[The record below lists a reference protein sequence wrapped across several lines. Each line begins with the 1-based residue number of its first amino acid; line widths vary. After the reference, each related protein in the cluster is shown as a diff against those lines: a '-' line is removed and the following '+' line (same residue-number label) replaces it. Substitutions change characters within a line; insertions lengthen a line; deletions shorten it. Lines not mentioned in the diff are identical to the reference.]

1 MFEAVPKADAYSLKM
16 ILHDWNDAECIEIL
30 SNIRKAA
37 TGPARV
43 FIVEHVV
50 PEPDVPHFSKLFDIH
65 MMCWG
70 TGQER
75 TEAAISYRLLE
86 RAGWKPS
93 GSYYPANRQMG
104 VITGVCAVSCGGRA
118 P

>member
-1 MFEAVPKADAYSLKM
+1 MFKAVPKADAYSLKM
-16 ILHDWNDAECIEIL
+16 ILHDWNDAECVKIL

-37 TGPARV
+37 TGPSQV
-43 FIVEHVV
+43 FIVEHIV
-50 PEPDVPHFSKLFDIH
+50 PEPGVPHFSKLFDIH

-75 TEAAISYRLLE
+75 TEAEYVRLLVE
-86 RAGWKPS
+86 AGWKPS

-104 VITGVCAVSCGGRA
+104 VITGACV
-118 P
+118 

>member
-1 MFEAVPKADAYSLKM
+1 M
-16 ILHDWNDAECIEIL
+16 ILHDWNDAECINIL

-37 TGPARV
+37 AGPAGV

-50 PEPDVPHFSKLFDIH
+50 PDPSGPHFSKLFDIH

-75 TEAAISYRLLE
+75 TEAEYVRLLE
-86 RAGWKPS
+86 RAGWEPS
-93 GSYYPANRQMG
+93 GSHYPANRQMG
-104 VITGVCAVSCGGRA
+104 VITGIVE
-118 P
+118 

>member
-16 ILHDWNDAECIEIL
+16 ILHDWNDAECIRIL
-30 SNIRKAA
+30 SNIRKSVTA
-37 TGPARV
+37 PARV

-50 PEPDVPHFSKLFDIH
+50 PEYDVPHFSKLFDIH

-75 TEAAISYRLLE
+75 TEGQYRSLLE
-86 RAGWKPS
+86 RAGWMPASSFYPS
-93 GSYYPANRQMG
+93 NRQMG
-104 VITGVCAVSCGGRA
+104 VITGVCE
-118 P
+118 